1 MALVRLFRVHAL
13 LVLEVV
19 AVSRD
24 DVSGREKHV
33 SCGWGYHKLF
43 AHSGELSDLSSGS
56 SGLMQK

>member
-1 MALVRLFRVHAL
+1 M
-13 LVLEVV
+13 LEVV
-19 AVSRD
+19 AVSHD
-24 DVSGREKHV
+24 DVSGGEKHV